1 MGLLGSAHY
10 LCAIHSLHMMYVLQA
25 RRHTTEVNFEQLR
38 GRALSELEKDT
49 ITSLSTEN
57 LSGEGYNDDSVHS
70 GKDLLYCNSQR
81 NPRETLILT
90 GGRGHSK
97 V

>member
-1 MGLLGSAHY
+1 MVYILK
-10 LCAIHSLHMMYVLQA
+10 V

-57 LSGEGYNDDSVHS
+57 LSGEGFSDDSVHS
-70 GKDLLYCNSQR
+70 GEDLLYYNSSH
-81 NPRETLILT
+81 PRVT
-90 GGRGHSK
+90 
-97 V
+97 

>member
-1 MGLLGSAHY
+1 MV
-10 LCAIHSLHMMYVLQA
+10 YVFQV

-57 LSGEGYNDDSVHS
+57 LSGEGFSDDSVHS
-70 GKDLLYCNSQR
+70 GEDLMYILYSSH
-81 NPRETLILT
+81 PRVTFKFDLDILIIA
-90 GGRGHSK
+90 
-97 V
+97 